1 MPTLLFTQNLQRHV
15 KVGPCDVAGSTV
27 GQALD
32 AVFAREPKL
41 RGYILDDQG
50 AVRHHVVVFVDGEP
64 IRDRKKLTDPVQP
77 DSEVYVA
84 QALSGG

>member
-1 MPTLLFTQNLQRHV
+1 MPTVLFTQNIQRHV
-15 KVGPCDVAGSTV
+15 KVGPCEVSAQTV
-27 GQALD
+27 GQALQ

-50 AVRHHVVVFVDGEP
+50 VVRHHVVVFVDGEP
-64 IRDRKKLTDPVQP
+64 IRDRRKLTDPVKP
-77 DSEVYVA
+77 DSEVYVV